1 MLKYVKKYLKYIKN
15 TKKYMYLRLKH
26 VLYCVLDV
34 HVLQSVVLS
43 QFEVQVLKK
52 KLRFALHGHAT

>member
-1 MLKYVKKYLKYIKN
+1 
-15 TKKYMYLRLKH
+15 MYLRLKH

-43 QFEVQVLKK
+43 QFDVQVLKK